1 MAGTAYKPRRAP
13 QPPPQPREI
22 KTRVLKVEEPA
33 SRPRRAA
40 AQATTN
46 RNRALADEVEA
57 RPGASRGSRPPRRR
71 SAPGSARKTHA
82 LVFGPALQLSSA
94 LFPVGRCNACVAC
107 AKKGTARPSPTHVAL
122 AA

>member
-1 MAGTAYKPRRAP
+1 MAGTAYKLRRAP
-13 QPPPQPREI
+13 QPPPQP
-22 KTRVLKVEEPA
+22 KTRGLKVEEPA
-33 SRPRRAA
+33 GRPRRAA
-40 AQATTN
+40 AKATEA
-46 RNRALADEVEA
+46 RNKALADEAVA

-71 SAPGSARKTHA
+71 SAPGSTRKTHA

-107 AKKGTARPSPTHVAL
+107 AQALTARPSPTHVAL